1 METLILGMIAGVAAT
16 GAMTLSEI
24 PSWKRW
30 GLRGVFEWHEN
41 QAITAY
47 LVRTTKTSFAGI
59 FLFHF
64 LNGTLAGI
72 AFPFLAS
79 FLLPYAPLIIL
90 STFYGI
96 MLWVLTLAPIHKPIT
111 GLHPWNHPLG
121 RLPAISSLCGHVV
134 YGIVLGSVF
143 LVYGWEPA

>member
-30 GLRGVFEWHEN
+30 GLPGVFEWHEN

-96 MLWVLTLAPIHKPIT
+96 MLWVLTLAPIHKRSPAFI
-111 GLHPWNHPLG
+111 LG
-121 RLPAISSLCGHVV
+121 TTRSVGFPQFQASADMLCT
-134 YGIVLGSVF
+134 
-143 LVYGWEPA
+143 E